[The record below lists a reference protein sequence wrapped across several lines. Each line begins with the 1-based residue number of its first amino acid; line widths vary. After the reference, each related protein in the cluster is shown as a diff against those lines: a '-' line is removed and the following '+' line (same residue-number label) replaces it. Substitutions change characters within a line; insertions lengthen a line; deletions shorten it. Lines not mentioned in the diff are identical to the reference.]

1 MLRVLLWAVYGKK
14 PNKTGVASGRAARRA
29 RRALIARG
37 LRRGGVGVRWEKGNN
52 QWHSFTYLI
61 NYHTVLLSV
70 PSGAAIC
77 DYSLLYGFSVL
88 LCVVH
93 TRPTLDDMGGFREP
107 RERVLTHSHSPP
119 PPWCLSSVF
128 VGVRVDP
135 ESPRPPSAL
144 SRLCLENRLVVKV
157 FRAGWVVGT
166 MFRV

>member
-1 MLRVLLWAVYGKK
+1 MERNQTK
-14 PNKTGVASGRAARRA
+14 PVWRRAARRG
-29 RRALIARG
+29 ARG
-37 LRRGGVGVRWEKGNN
+37 ARSSPAVSVAEGWGCDGKKVTTSG
-52 QWHSFTYLI
+52 I
-61 NYHTVLLSV
+61 VLLISSITTRSFCLFRQARQSATTV
-70 PSGAAIC
+70 
-77 DYSLLYGFSVL
+77 YYSVL
-88 LCVVH
+88 CPLCVVH